1 VLLRAD
7 GGAEFI
13 GRFGTAVGL
22 VDRIELTRTT
32 HTLNPG
38 DLLLFYTDG
47 VTERRRGNDQFGSER
62 LLHAAASC
70 AGMSAERTVNT
81 VRAVVEAFS
90 PDERR
95 DDIALLAIQ
104 ADPAV

>member
-1 VLLRAD
+1 
-7 GGAEFI
+7 
-13 GRFGTAVGL
+13 
-22 VDRIELTRTT
+22 
-32 HTLNPG
+32 
-38 DLLLFYTDG
+38 
-47 VTERRRGNDQFGSER
+47 
-62 LLHAAASC
+62 
-70 AGMSAERTVNT
+70 MSAERTVNT